1 MIPDSRPNVILRN
14 RNIILS
20 ITIRIHQQKVSK
32 IIIGS
37 SLKRNASV
45 TVPVVVIVFS
55 SQKKGCIK
63 KKKKKKKKK
72 KQNKTNQFIVI
83 YGNNWNIDF
92 LGARENIL
100 IYFTVK
106 NIDANKMNLGTS
118 VLAGHG

>member
-63 KKKKKKKKK
+63 KKKK
-72 KQNKTNQFIVI
+72 QNKPVYSHLWKQLEHRLP
-83 YGNNWNIDF
+83 GC
-92 LGARENIL
+92 
-100 IYFTVK
+100 
-106 NIDANKMNLGTS
+106 
-118 VLAGHG
+118 

>member
-63 KKKKKKKKK
+63 KKKK
-72 KQNKTNQFIVI
+72 QNKTNQFIVI